1 MPNLKLFVSPG
12 SCARVP
18 TIALEEIGVA
28 FDTELV
34 RTAANQQK
42 SPEYLKINPKGKVPV
57 LVVDGVPLTEN
68 VAILSWLNRTFPKAG
83 LLPVPKDDFE
93 ACEQIA
99 DLAFFSG
106 TVHPH
111 VTRVAMPIKFIA
123 DAELSFDIVRAK
135 GTADLN
141 PVMAMINDRLADQPW
156 WYGDTWSIVDAYLFW
171 TWWRVGVTG
180 FPQDAF
186 PHLIDHAARSLERPA
201 VARAM
206 AREAEN
212 IEILKAEGN
221 YRAPK

>member
-1 MPNLKLFVSPG
+1 MPDLKLFVAPG

-34 RTAANQQK
+34 RTAAGQQK
-42 SPEYLKINPKGKVPV
+42 TPEYLAINPKGKVPV
-57 LVVDGVPLTEN
+57 LVIDGVPLSEN
-68 VAILSWLNRTFPKAG
+68 VAILSWLNRTFPDAG
-83 LLPVPKDDFE
+83 LLPATTDTFE
-93 ACEQIA
+93 AAQQIS

-111 VTRVAMPIKFIA
+111 VTRVAMPMKFIA
-123 DAELSFDIVRAK
+123 DAELSFDIVRAQ
-135 GTADLN
+135 GIADIN
-141 PVMAMINDRLADQPW
+141 PVMAMINERLSDRAW
-156 WYGDTWSIVDAYLFW
+156 WYGETWSIVDAYLFW
-171 TWWRVGVTG
+171 TWWRIGVIG
-180 FPQDAF
+180 YPQEAF
-186 PHLIDHAARSLERPA
+186 PHLIDHAARIQQRPS

-206 AREAEN
+206 AREAAN